1 MKQEYSASHFKMYK
15 KGKMWIYASLT
26 VASVLGMNYFSGTS
40 VSADSQIVKTTE
52 SAHSSDVVSNSES
65 TSTSALA
72 SNSADDNSKATVVAG
87 AEVSESTSKGTET
100 PKTSETSKQEGT
112 STTQPTAKLSTAMQP
127 AEAKKAVT
135 ASQSSIE
142 SENIYSV
149 LKKANIDINSFTPDE
164 IKLLNQIDF
173 SNSAQAGTR
182 LTYSDFRKIADTLV
196 AQDGKYAVPFFDA
209 KQIQNLPAA
218 YTRDAQTNTV
228 EHLDVWDSWPV
239 QNPTTG
245 KVSNWNGY
253 HLVMAMMGVP
263 NQNDNHVYLLY
274 NKYGDNELSH
284 WKNAGPIFGYNATA
298 VSQEWSGSSLVNP
311 DGSLQVFYTQVD
323 TSDNYLNHQK
333 LASATLNLAEKDG
346 EVVIS
351 SVENN
356 HVLFEGDGYYY
367 QSYNQWRATNTGADN
382 IALRDPHVIEE
393 ADGSRYLAFEA
404 ATGIQNYQGY
414 NQIFNW
420 KNYGGDTA
428 QNLKDFF
435 RLLSDEDMKSRAT
448 WANAAIGL
456 LKLSDNGKNPTVSEL
471 YTPLITAN
479 MVSDEIERPDIVK
492 IGDKYYLFADTRL
505 NRGSNDDAWQKA
517 NLAVGDNVAMV
528 GYVSDRL
535 TGGYVPL
542 NNSGVVLTSSVPAN
556 WRTATYSYYAVP
568 VEGYNNRVLI
578 TSYMTNRNYV
588 AGDGMSST
596 WAPSFLLQLNSD
608 NTTTV
613 LARMTKQGDWIW
625 DNGSRDDSIMG
636 TVETAALPGER
647 DKPVD
652 WDLIGYNLHPHTPII
667 PNTPVI
673 PNVPPVTPNV
683 PPVTPNVPPV
693 TPNVPPVTPNVPPVT
708 PPTTPDIPE
717 LPRTDKGSE
726 NQAGLLAMSAASFLG
741 LVGIKRYRRMH

>member
-1 MKQEYSASHFKMYK
+1 MKQEYSAKRFKMYK
-15 KGKMWIYASLT
+15 KGKIWVYASLT
-26 VASVLGMNYFSGTS
+26 VASVLGMNYFSMTS
-40 VSADSQIVKTTE
+40 VSADNQVVKTTKNDN
-52 SAHSSDVVSNSES
+52 SSVAVSNSASTSAGALTSNSANDNSKTAIVAGMELSES
-65 TSTSALA
+65 TSTEAKKI
-72 SNSADDNSKATVVAG
+72 N
-87 AEVSESTSKGTET
+87 TSD
-100 PKTSETSKQEGT
+100 TSKQGVN
-112 STTQPTAKLSTAMQP
+112 STTQSTVTQSG
-127 AEAKKAVT
+127 ETKKEVT
-135 ASQSSIE
+135 TSQSSIE
-142 SENIYSV
+142 SENINSV

-209 KQIQNLPAA
+209 KQIQNFPAA
-218 YTRDAQTNTV
+218 YTKDAQTNTV
-228 EHLDVWDSWPV
+228 EHLDIWDSWPV

-245 KVSNWNGY
+245 QVSNWNGY
-253 HLVMAMMGVP
+253 QLVMAMMGVP

-311 DGSLQVFYTQVD
+311 DGSVQVFYTQVD
-323 TSDNYLNHQK
+323 TSDANLNHQK
-333 LASATLNLAEKDG
+333 LATATLNLIEKDG
-346 EVVIS
+346 EIVVD

-356 HVLFEGDGYYY
+356 HILFEGDGYYY
-367 QSYNQWRATNTGADN
+367 QSYNQWRATNRGADN
-382 IALRDPHVIEE
+382 IAMRDPHIIEDS
-393 ADGSRYLAFEA
+393 DGSRYLAFEA
-404 ATGIQNYQGY
+404 ATGVQNYQGY

-456 LKLSDNGKNPTVSEL
+456 LKLSDNDKNPTVSEL
-471 YTPLITAN
+471 YTPLLTAN
-479 MVSDEIERPDIVK
+479 MVSDEIERPDIIK

-568 VEGYNNRVLI
+568 VEGHSDRVLI

-588 AGDGMSST
+588 AGDGMNST

-613 LARMTKQGDWIW
+613 LARTTKQGDWIW
-625 DNGSRDDSIMG
+625 DDGSQDDSTMG
-636 TVETAALPGER
+636 TLDTSALPGEKE
-647 DKPVD
+647 KPVD
-652 WDLIGYNLHPHTPII
+652 WDLIGYGLHPHTPVTPLI
-667 PNTPVI
+667 PI
-673 PNVPPVTPNV
+673 MPNVPPVTPNV
-683 PPVTPNVPPV
+683 PPITPNVPPI
-693 TPNVPPVTPNVPPVT
+693 
-708 PPTTPDIPE
+708 TPDTPTNTPVIPG
-717 LPRTDKGSE
+717 LPITDKDGKSVS
-726 NQAGLLAMSAASFLG
+726 ALGLLVASLLG
-741 LVGIKRYRRMH
+741 LVGVTRYRRMH